1 MRRPRTRPQR
11 ALLARPRRTL
21 GRSRPY
27 RKGALTARQGQRNA
41 GLAHSLLGNYM
52 KNRILIAGVAVV
64 AAVGLAGGGAYVYFF
79 SGLRSTPATL
89 GLSATPNASPTAT
102 TSTGLAGSWT
112 VTTGSLA
119 GYRVKELFVG
129 QSSKH
134 EAVARTSTVSG
145 TVAVSGDATSGY
157 QVSAI
162 TIMAVLTDLHSIDSV
177 AGRDVTQRDGVVSRQ
192 MDLQQFPNAT
202 FIASS
207 LSVPGPVTSQTI
219 ELSIPGKLTIH
230 GVTKDVTATAK
241 AQEAGGKL
249 EIAGSVAIDMTDYG
263 VSPPAVPFVTVDSQV
278 TVEFDIF
285 LTKGSY
291 PNIWRATNSTLAGRS
306 ASRLWSQ
313 ALHALT

>member
-1 MRRPRTRPQR
+1 
-11 ALLARPRRTL
+11 
-21 GRSRPY
+21 
-27 RKGALTARQGQRNA
+27 
-41 GLAHSLLGNYM
+41 M

-102 TSTGLAGSWT
+102 TSAGLAGSWT

-285 LTKGSY
+285 LTKGS
-291 PNIWRATNSTLAGRS
+291 
-306 ASRLWSQ
+306 
-313 ALHALT
+313 